1 MHALQ
6 SFAGTVD
13 FKVNTVTGEA
23 FISQRKAAELLGVS
37 HVAVANHVASYHPN
51 YLNDNGLSP
60 EILQQV
66 TTHYALYSK
75 AANDKSRAFAEVLMQ
90 AGAKA
95 FIYHQAGVQINA
107 APQPQFNLP
116 TTYLDA
122 LKCLVAETE
131 AHNETK
137 AVMQQATGYLETAVG
152 ILKRDAPKVKVHD
165 TIMHSE
171 GALLI
176 SDAAR
181 VLNVSQTKLF
191 TFLERSRWIFRAGK
205 HKKYKAYA
213 PHIHNGNLVQL
224 VKDAVNHDG
233 DPVVTSQVQITPQ
246 GIAVLANLLVG

>member
-1 MHALQ
+1 MR
-6 SFAGTVD
+6 
-13 FKVNTVTGEA
+13 E
-23 FISQRKAAELLGVS
+23 
-37 HVAVANHVASYHPN
+37 
-51 YLNDNGLSP
+51 
-60 EILQQV
+60 
-66 TTHYALYSK
+66 SK
-75 AANDKSRAFAEVLMQ
+75 AVRRSVLARLETLESAKPVMRMPTHAEAMRGW
-90 AGAKA
+90 ADE
-95 FIYHQAGVQINA
+95 I
-107 APQPQFNLP
+107 
-116 TTYLDA
+116 DA
-122 LKCLVAETE
+122 HA
-131 AHNETK
+131 ETK

-233 DPVVTSQVQITPQ
+233 DPVVTSQVQITAQ

>member
-1 MHALQ
+1 MHTQISSLVTANAFMSTKEVAALTDKQ
-6 SFAGTVD
+6 H
-13 FKVNTVTGEA
+13 
-23 FISQRKAAELLGVS
+23 S
-37 HVAVANHVASYHPN
+37 HVVRDARAMLAQIQNPYLDSTEYKEFFLPN
-51 YLNDNGLSP
+51 GMTQ
-60 EILQQV
+60 EILLNKDL
-66 TTHYALYSK
+66 T
-75 AANDKSRAFAEVLMQ
+75 
-90 AGAKA
+90 
-95 FIYHQAGVQINA
+95 I
-107 APQPQFNLP
+107 
-116 TTYLDA
+116 
-122 LKCLVAETE
+122 CLVAGYDANVRFKIIKRWQELENAQPVMRMPTHAE
-131 AHNETK
+131 AMRGWADEIDAHAETK

-191 TFLERSRWIFRAGK
+191 TFLERSRLIFRAGK

-233 DPVVTSQVQITPQ
+233 DPVVTSQVQITAQ